1 MALVCIWLSGV
12 FTIMVGTLIDYVIAA
27 DIEQICSLID
37 EFMSIGYYLCECGE
51 RDWQLLPLNELTG
64 VRDFI

>member
-1 MALVCIWLSGV
+1 M
-12 FTIMVGTLIDYVIAA
+12 IDYVIAA

-64 VRDFI
+64 VRDYL